1 MNERVEIL
9 APAGSVDSLNA
20 AVAAGADAVYMG
32 GPRFGARAYADNPEE
47 EELLRAIDHVHIHGR
62 KIYLTVNTLLK
73 DSEIDDLYRY
83 LNPYYRQGLDGVIV
97 QDIGVAEYIRAYF
110 PGLPLHAS
118 TQMTITGAPGA
129 ALMKEQGVSRVVPA
143 RELSLAEIRK
153 IKQETGIEVECF
165 VHGALCYCYS
175 GQCLLSSLLG
185 GRSGNRGQCAQPCRL
200 PYSVHGGKP
209 AGLLSLKDLCTI
221 DMIPELAGAGI
232 DSFKIEGRMK
242 QPDYVYTVVSMY
254 RKYTDLYF
262 ERGKERYAVDDGDRE
277 RLYAAYRRRGYCN
290 GYYKRHNGRD
300 MISYSRLK
308 GVEGDTTC
316 PEFGIK
322 EKINGKLILSEGK
335 RAKLELEYNGHTAA
349 CEGAAVEQAVK
360 QPLSPERVDKQMR
373 KTGGTQFA
381 FDRLALHMD
390 DSIFLPML
398 SLNELRRDG
407 IRLLEE
413 ALLKPYRRKAEGIR
427 HQEEPP
433 VGGKLKT
440 DGGRGPIDITVSV
453 SDEMQL
459 ETAVEAEGIKAIY
472 ADSSL
477 LINGAGGSLYRLAR
491 RGQAAGKDMYVA
503 LPYIFRGDTAA
514 LFESR
519 YPVIQDLFDGVLIRN
534 WESLRWLEKKGYP
547 KKVIS
552 DSNIYVFNRYAKQFL
567 SRTRID
573 SYTAPAELNA
583 KELKVLGISDG
594 TFVAYGYQPVMVTA
608 GCIQKTAD
616 RCSGSD
622 GLSYISDR
630 YQKKFAVKNC
640 CAYCYNIIYNTSPLV
655 LLNQR
660 EEVEALAPSALRL
673 DFTTEDAQE
682 TRRITALYTDAF
694 VRGKDIRTPE
704 MDFTKGHF
712 KRGVK

>member
-1 MNERVEIL
+1 MNNRVEIL

-47 EELLRAIDHVHIHGR
+47 EELLQAIDYVHIHGR

-73 DSEIDDLYRY
+73 DAEIDDLYRY
-83 LNPYYRQGLDGVIV
+83 LYPYYRQGLDGVIV
-97 QDIGVAEYIRAYF
+97 QDIGVAEYVRAHF
-110 PGLPLHAS
+110 PELPLHAS

-129 ALMKEQGVSRVVPA
+129 ALMKERGVSRVVPA

-153 IKQETGIEVECF
+153 IKQETGMEVECF

-200 PYSVHGGKP
+200 PYRVHGRKP
-209 AGLLSLKDLCTI
+209 DGLLSLKDLCTI

-254 RKYTDLYF
+254 RKYTDLYY
-262 ERGKERYAVDDGDRE
+262 ERGRERYVVDDGDKE

-290 GYYKRHNGRD
+290 GYYKRHNGKD
-300 MISYSRLK
+300 MVSHSRLK
-308 GVEGDTTC
+308 GVEGGTTC
-316 PEFGIK
+316 PAYELK

-349 CEGAAVEQAVK
+349 CEGAEVKQAVK
-360 QPLSPERVDKQMR
+360 QPLCAERVDKQLR

-381 FDRLALHMD
+381 FDSLALHMD
-390 DSIFLPML
+390 DNIFLPMQ

-407 IRLLEE
+407 IRLLGE
-413 ALLKPYRRKAEGIR
+413 ALLKPYRRET
-427 HQEEPP
+427 EETQPP
-433 VGGKLKT
+433 EETALRGTLQKY
-440 DGGRGPIDITVSV
+440 GGRGPVDITLSV
-453 SDEMQL
+453 TDKTQL
-459 ETAVEAEGIKAIY
+459 ETAVEAEGVKAVY
-472 ADSSL
+472 VDSSL
-477 LINGAGGSLYRLAR
+477 LFYGTGELIYGLVR
-491 RGQAAGKDMYVA
+491 RGQAAGKNMYVA
-503 LPYIFRGDTAA
+503 LPYIFRDDTAA
-514 LFESR
+514 LFEHPYS
-519 YPVIQDLFDGVLIRN
+519 VIRDLFDGVLIRN
-534 WESLRWLEKKGYP
+534 WESLGWLEKKRYP

-552 DSNIYVFNRYAKQFL
+552 DSNMYVFNRYAKQFL
-567 SRTRID
+567 TKTRID

-583 KELKVLGISDG
+583 KELAALGISDAA
-594 TFVAYGYQPVMVTA
+594 FVAYGYQPVMVTA

-616 RCSGSD
+616 RCSGTD

-630 YQKKFAVKNC
+630 YEKKFAVKNC
-640 CAYCYNIIYNTSPLV
+640 CEYCYNIIYNSSPLV

-660 EEVEALAPSALRL
+660 EEVKALSPASLRL

-682 TRRITALYTDAF
+682 MRKITALYTDAF
-694 VRGKDIRTPE
+694 VRGKEIRTPE